1 MRLETEEGSAID
13 EPTDENLREAL
24 SGLGGAAGSFAILTR
39 ADRPPEYVQTA
50 GEADQLLVEYREGK
64 KHHRAEGEA
73 LPLQEVVA
81 LFQAYNRGDEAWR
94 EMVPWQDVTKEI
106 SGSRWGK
113 FLILAVAVVLVAV
126 ILYLSFTR

>member
-1 MRLETEEGSAID
+1 MRLETEKGSAID
-13 EPTDENLREAL
+13 EPTDEQLREAL

-50 GEADQLLVEYREGK
+50 GEAGQFLVEYREGK

-81 LFQAYNRGDEAWR
+81 LFQAYNRGDETWR

-106 SGSRWGK
+106 SGSRGVK

>member
-1 MRLETEEGSAID
+1 MRLATEEGSGID
-13 EPTDENLREAL
+13 EPTDEQLREAL
-24 SGLGGAAGSFAILTR
+24 SGLGGPAGSFAVLTR

-50 GEADQLLVEYREGK
+50 GEADQFLVEYREGK
-64 KHHRAEGEA
+64 KHHRAEGET
-73 LPLQEVVA
+73 LPLEKVVA

-106 SGSRWGK
+106 SGSRWVK